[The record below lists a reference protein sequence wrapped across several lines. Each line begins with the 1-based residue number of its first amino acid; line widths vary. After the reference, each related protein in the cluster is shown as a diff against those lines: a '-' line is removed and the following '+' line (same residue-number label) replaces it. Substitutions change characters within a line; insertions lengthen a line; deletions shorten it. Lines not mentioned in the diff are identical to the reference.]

1 MYEWG
6 SETRLAVRDPEF
18 AREVLLT
25 KHSSFRKPEFHR
37 KFMGEVVGQKC
48 MAIVEDPPTH
58 QSHRRKLNTFF
69 YPEALKVRVKSYIHL
84 LLCFLWPFRY
94 LSLN

>member
-18 AREVLLT
+18 AREVLST
-25 KHSSFRKPEFHR
+25 KQAYFRKPEFHR

-48 MAIVEDPPTH
+48 MAIVEHPPTH
-58 QSHRRKLNTFF
+58 QSHRRKLNPFF
-69 YPEALKVRVKSYIHL
+69 YPEALKVRLQIFISSY
-84 LLCFLWPFRY
+84 CY
-94 LSLN
+94 TS